1 MFECEFTEE
10 NLKQCLTNNENVKEW
25 FDIFSEFLPEF
36 KINTTDRVCAFIAQ
50 CQHESADFT
59 VLQENLNYS
68 ADGLLKVFKK
78 YFPSRAVALRY
89 HRQKEKIANRVY
101 ANRNG
106 NSDEASGDGWK
117 YRGRGII
124 QITGKANYKQCSLAL
139 FGDDS
144 LIKDPDILL
153 TPRYAAASACW
164 FWKENNLNEIC
175 DDRNIELLTKKI
187 NGGLNGL
194 SDRLKHWE
202 HALSIFGDKNETA

>member
-10 NLKQCLTNNENVKEW
+10 NLAQCLKNNDNVKEW
-25 FDIFSEFLPEF
+25 FDVLYEFLPEF
-36 KINTTDRVCAFIAQ
+36 GITTTERVSAFIAQ

-68 ADGLLKVFKK
+68 ADALMKVFKK
-78 YFPSRAVALRY
+78 YFPNRTIALRY

-101 ANRNG
+101 ANRMGNG
-106 NSDEASGDGWK
+106 DEASGDGWK

-124 QITGKANYKQCSLAL
+124 QITGKSNYERCSNAL

-153 TPRYAAASACW
+153 MPKYAAASACW
-164 FWKENNLNEIC
+164 YWKENNLNEIC
-175 DDRNIELLTKKI
+175 DTRDIELLTKRI
-187 NGGLNGL
+187 NGGFNGL
-194 SDRLKHWE
+194 SDRIKHWE